1 MNKELSKIFKYL
13 LFIVTIPI
21 PCILLISFIIFCY
34 ESRENTK
41 LIADVYLNN
50 LEAILDDI
58 YATNNNIL
66 NSNGRCDA
74 FKKEILFDG
83 FQREFIIIRNN
94 KVLCS
99 TINDID
105 EDTVIGLVP
114 KNDKNHNVVEYKN
127 ESNKKVLGFVSSSS
141 DGLLAVISVVN
152 ANYLKMILGSYSDD
166 RIESIVISSSKKT
179 INIFG
184 SKTMW
189 EGVSLAS
196 KHILSSKNIWEEV
209 SIPSKK
215 YNFVLTLYVGERYF
229 YNLYIRCLLFGLIIT
244 LLLSFFYIIMKYLF
258 PPRSDLLKD
267 LNKAIDQKELYLVY
281 HSLASSKDGYIIGY
295 ESLIRWMHPK
305 LGVIRPDHFIPVA
318 EKYGLINKITNYV
331 FELAY
336 QEWLTIDRDISAGF
350 LLGINIPP
358 DYLLDESCLAVIK
371 EYAKKFAD
379 LNIGLVLELTENQ
392 VICEDKM
399 KIINQLIDEK
409 LMIAIDDFG
418 TGQTSLSM
426 LQNTRFDFLK
436 IDKIFVD
443 AIESEYMNTHVLD
456 SIIQLSHDLGVIVVA
471 EGVETK
477 KQYEYLQSKGVEVQ
491 QGYYLSM
498 PQEIYDIY
506 PQSKVA

>member
-13 LFIVTIPI
+13 LFIVTIPV
-21 PCILLISFIIFCY
+21 PLVLLVSFIIFCY
-34 ESRENTK
+34 ESRENTQ
-41 LIADVYLNN
+41 LISHAYLNN

-58 YATNNNIL
+58 YATNDKIL
-66 NSNGRCDA
+66 ISDGRCDT
-74 FKKEILFDG
+74 FKKKILFDG
-83 FQREFIIIRNN
+83 FQREFIIIKND

-105 EDTVIGLVP
+105 ESIVIELVP
-114 KNDKNHNVVEYKN
+114 KNYKNHNVVEYKN
-127 ESNKKVLGFVSSSS
+127 SNNKKVLGFVSSSV
-141 DGLLAVISVVN
+141 DGLFSVISVVN

-166 RIESIVISSSKKT
+166 RIESIAISSSNKT
-179 INIFG
+179 IHIFG
-184 SKTMW
+184 PKTMW
-189 EGVSLAS
+189 EEVSLAS
-196 KHILSSKNIWEEV
+196 KYMLSSKNRWEEV
-209 SIPSKK
+209 SVPSKR
-215 YNFVLTLYVGERYF
+215 YNFVLTLYVGEAYF
-229 YNLYIRCLLFGLIIT
+229 HNLYIRCLLFSLIIT
-244 LLLSFFYIIMKYLF
+244 LLLSFFYIMMKYLF
-258 PPRSDLLKD
+258 PSRSDLLKD

-336 QEWLTIDRDISAGF
+336 KEWLTIDRDISAGF
-350 LLGINIPP
+350 LLGINIPS
-358 DYLLDESCLAVIK
+358 DYLLDESCIAVIK
-371 EYAKKFAD
+371 EYAKKFAE
-379 LNIGLVLELTENQ
+379 LNIGLVLEMTENQ
-392 VICEDKM
+392 TICSEKM
-399 KIINQLIDEK
+399 KALNKLIDEK
-409 LMIAIDDFG
+409 IMVAIDDFG

-426 LQNTRFDFLK
+426 LQNSRFDFLK
-436 IDKIFVD
+436 IDKVFVD

-506 PQSKVA
+506 PQSNVA